1 MAMDYSRVSEWILR
15 ENSFDKEH
23 LGKCE
28 AIMSLGNGYL
38 GLRSA
43 TEERYLD
50 ETRDLLI
57 NGTFNQS
64 DPSAVTELPNAAD
77 MVSMEM
83 VINKER
89 FTLEQGTIDSY
100 CRELN
105 IRTAE
110 LKRDIIW
117 TSPKGEQVSIQF
129 KRVVSL
135 DRLHDFAIQVILTP
149 LSGDI
154 NIDIKSGI
162 NGRVTNTGSQHFTEG
177 DMRFYDNKYIQYV
190 PKTTQS
196 DITFA
201 LNTTHRFW
209 INGREKEIPVQLNM
223 DLRKVYGDYHVKL
236 MKGETL
242 KIEKYCN
249 VYTTRDFDMQE
260 KNVTEIQKI
269 SLEKIKELAEIGYDR
284 LAEETADAWN
294 RQVWNCVPITIEGN
308 DYDNFAVHFAQYH
321 LRLMVPAHDNR
332 MNIGAKGLSGE
343 GYRGH
348 CFWDTEIF
356 LLPYYIF
363 TQPETARKLEEYRYL
378 SLPGAH
384 KKAEHN
390 GYQGAMFPWESA
402 WLDDGE
408 VTPEYQGV
416 DIVTG
421 SLIKVWSGFI
431 EQHITAD
438 VAFGVWQYYT
448 ITGDQDY
455 MDKYGY
461 ELIFDTARFWVSRL
475 EDKNRQIHET
485 VNEQGVTEFT
495 EAVTEDG
502 LYHICDVVGP
512 DEYKEHKTDNAF
524 TNYLAVWN
532 MKKAVEYYELLKKE
546 NTELFQALNEKLNLE
561 YWYRE
566 WTEKADKV
574 FLPIPNECNVLP
586 QDSTYLTLKDIDLS
600 KYMAQDFV
608 GGIFRDYNLT
618 QINQIQVSK
627 QADVLVL
634 FFLLE
639 DLFPHEV
646 KKATWEYYSR
656 RTTHDSS
663 LSLCTHAVLAADME
677 AKEEAYQLF
686 RKSTEIDLGPVMTT
700 SNAGV
705 HTASFGGIWQGAVY
719 GFGGLRMLGG
729 KLRIKPLLPEEW
741 TKLEYTI
748 IWHGQNL
755 DICATH
761 DKVTVKNLT
770 GLKPVEIELCGQ
782 TVQVRDEVSVCIP
795 A

>member
-1 MAMDYSRVSEWILR
+1 MAMDYSRIGDWILR
-15 ENSFDKEH
+15 EDCFDVEH

-28 AIMSLGNGYL
+28 AVMSLGNGYL

-43 TEERYLD
+43 TEERYLG

-57 NGTFNQS
+57 NGTFNKF

-77 MVSMEM
+77 MTAMEIR
-83 VINKER
+83 INQER
-89 FTLEQGTIDSY
+89 FTLEQGTVDSY
-100 CRELN
+100 SRELN
-105 IRTAE
+105 IKTAE
-110 LKRDIIW
+110 LKREMIW
-117 TSPKGEQVSIQF
+117 TSPKGHKVKLMF
-129 KRVVSL
+129 CRVVSL
-135 DRLHDFAIQVILTP
+135 NRLHDFAIRVEITP

-154 NIDIKSGI
+154 SVELKSGI
-162 NGRVTNTGSQHFTEG
+162 DGRVTNTGAQHFTDG
-177 DMRFYDNKYIQYV
+177 DMRFYEGRYIQYV

-196 DITFA
+196 DITFV
-201 LNTTHRFW
+201 LNTTHCFW
-209 INGREKEIPVQLNM
+209 INGTAMEFPAQLNM
-223 DLRKVYGDYHVKL
+223 DLRKVYGGYHADVK
-236 MKGETL
+236 KDETL
-242 KIEKYCN
+242 RIEKYCN
-249 VYTTRDFDMQE
+249 VYTTRDFDMQG
-260 KNVTEIQKI
+260 KAAADIQAL
-269 SLEKIKELAEIGYDR
+269 SLGQLKELAGIGYGR
-284 LAEETADAWN
+284 LAADTAAEWEK
-294 RQVWNCVPITIEGN
+294 QVWNKAPITIEGN
-308 DYDNFAVHFAQYH
+308 AYDNFAIHFAQYH

-363 TQPETARKLEEYRYL
+363 TQPEIARKLEEYRYL
-378 SLPGAH
+378 SLPGARR
-384 KKAEHN
+384 KAEHN

-421 SLIKVWSGFI
+421 LLIKVWSGFI

-455 MDKYGY
+455 MDRYGY
-461 ELIFDTARFWVSRL
+461 ELIFDTARFWASRL
-475 EDKNRQIHET
+475 EDKNRQIHER

-495 EAVTEDG
+495 ETVTEDG

-532 MKKAVEYYELLKKE
+532 MKKAAEYYELLKEE
-546 NTELFQALNEKLNLE
+546 NAELFRTLDEKLDLE
-561 YWYRE
+561 HWYKE
-566 WTEKADKV
+566 WTQKADKV

-646 KKATWEYYSR
+646 KEATWAYYSA

-663 LSLCTHAVLAADME
+663 LSLCTHAVLAADMRE
-677 AKEEAYQLF
+677 KEEAYKLF
-686 RKSTEIDLGPVMTT
+686 KKSTEIDLGPVMTT
-700 SNAGV
+700 SNAGI
-705 HTASFGGIWQGAVY
+705 HTASFGGIWQGVVY

-729 KLRIKPLLPEEW
+729 KLRINPFLPDEW
-741 TKLEYTI
+741 TKLTYTI

-755 DICATH
+755 QVCVTH
-761 DKVTVKNLT
+761 GNVTVRNLT
-770 GLKPVEIELCGQ
+770 ATEKVKLELCGQ
-782 TVQVRDEVSVCIP
+782 EVQLDGELTVPVR
-795 A
+795 

>member
-1 MAMDYSRVSEWILR
+1 MAIDYSKIGDWVLK
-15 ENSFDKEH
+15 ENSFDAEN

-28 AIMSLGNGYL
+28 AVMSLGNGYL

-43 TEERYLD
+43 TEEKYLG

-57 NGTFNQS
+57 NGTFNKF

-77 MVSMEM
+77 MTAME
-83 VINKER
+83 IRIDGER
-89 FTLEQGTIDSY
+89 FTLEQGAVDSY
-100 CRELN
+100 SRELN
-105 IRTAE
+105 IKNAE
-110 LKRDIIW
+110 LKREILW
-117 TSPKGEQVSIQF
+117 TSPKGHKVQF
-129 KRVVSL
+129 TFRRAVSL
-135 DRLHDFAIQVILTP
+135 NRLHDFALQAEITP

-154 NIDIKSGI
+154 GIDIKSGI
-162 NGRVTNTGSQHFTEG
+162 DGRVTNTGAQHFTEG
-177 DMRFYDNKYIQYV
+177 DMRFYEEKYIQYV

-196 DITFA
+196 GIAFV
-201 LNTTHRFW
+201 LNTTHQFW
-209 INGREKEIPVQLNM
+209 LDGTEQEIPAQLNM
-223 DLRKVYGDYHVKL
+223 NLRKVYGAYHAQVK
-236 MKGETL
+236 KDETL
-242 KIEKYCN
+242 RIEKYCN
-249 VYTTRDFDMQE
+249 VYTTRDFDMQG
-260 KNVTEIQKI
+260 KNVEDIQEL
-269 SLEKIKELAEIGYDR
+269 SLQSIKELETIGYGKLAKDT
-284 LAEETADAWN
+284 AEEWN
-294 RQVWNCVPITIEGN
+294 RQVWEKVPITIEGN
-308 DYDNFAVHFAQYH
+308 EWDNFAIHFAQYH

-363 TQPETARKLEEYRYL
+363 TQPEVARRLEEYRYL

-384 KKAEHN
+384 RKAEHN

-421 SLIKVWSGFI
+421 LLIKVWSGFI

-495 EAVTEDG
+495 ETVTEDG

-532 MKKAVEYYELLKKE
+532 MKKAVEYYELLKTE
-546 NTELFQALNEKLNLE
+546 NAELFQDFSEKLALE
-561 YWYRE
+561 YWYQE
-566 WTEKADKV
+566 WMEKADKV
-574 FLPIPNECNVLP
+574 YLPIPNECNVLP

-646 KKATWEYYSR
+646 KKATWAYYSA

-663 LSLCTHAVLAADME
+663 LSLCTHAVLAADMRE
-677 AKEEAYQLF
+677 KEEAYKLF
-686 RKSTEIDLGPVMTT
+686 KKSTEIDLGPVMTT
-700 SNAGV
+700 SNAGI
-705 HTASFGGIWQGAVY
+705 HTASFGGIWQGVVY

-729 KLRIKPLLPEEW
+729 KLRIDPFLPDEW
-741 TKLEYTI
+741 TKLTYTI
-748 IWHGQNL
+748 IWRGQSL
-755 DICATH
+755 QVCADH
-761 DKVTVKNLT
+761 ENVTVRNLT
-770 GLKPVEIELCGQ
+770 GTKEVELELCGQ
-782 TVQVRDEVSVCIP
+782 EVRLDKELTVPVR
-795 A
+795 

>member
-1 MAMDYSRVSEWILR
+1 MAMDYSRVGKWILR
-15 ENSFDKEH
+15 EDSFDVEH

-28 AIMSLGNGYL
+28 AVMSLGNGYL

-43 TEERYLD
+43 TEEKYLG

-57 NGTFNQS
+57 NGTFNKF
-64 DPSAVTELPNAAD
+64 DPSAVTELPNVAD
-77 MVSMEM
+77 MTAMEIR
-83 VINKER
+83 INNER

-100 CRELN
+100 NRELN
-105 IRTAE
+105 IQSAE
-110 LKRDIIW
+110 LKREIIW
-117 TSPKGEQVSIQF
+117 TSPKGDQVKLVF
-129 KRVVSL
+129 CRVVSL
-135 DRLHDFAIQVILTP
+135 GRLHDFAIQVEITP
-149 LSGDI
+149 LSDDVT
-154 NIDIKSGI
+154 IDMKSGI
-162 NGRVTNTGSQHFTEG
+162 DGRVTNTGAQHFTDG
-177 DMRFYDNKYIQYV
+177 DMRFYEGRYIQYV

-196 DITFA
+196 DITFV
-201 LNTTHRFW
+201 LNTTHKFW
-209 INGREKEIPVQLNM
+209 KDHEAIEVPAQLNM
-223 DLRKVYGDYHVKL
+223 DLRKVYGGYHTEVK
-236 MKGETL
+236 KGETL

-249 VYTTRDFDMQE
+249 VYTSRDYDMQE
-260 KNVTEIQKI
+260 KNVTDIQAL
-269 SLEKIKELAEIGYDR
+269 SLEQIKELAGIGYGK
-284 LAEETADAWN
+284 LAEDTKDEWKK
-294 RQVWNCVPITIEGN
+294 QVWERIPITIEGN
-308 DYDNFAVHFAQYH
+308 EQDNFAIHFAQYH

-363 TQPETARKLEEYRYL
+363 TQPEIARKLEEYRYL

-421 SLIKVWSGFI
+421 LLIKVWSGFI

-485 VNEQGVTEFT
+485 VNEQGITEFT
-495 EAVTEDG
+495 ETVTEDG

-532 MKKAVEYYELLKKE
+532 IKKALEYYELLKKE
-546 NTELFQALNEKLNLE
+546 KLDLFQALEEKLNLE
-561 YWYRE
+561 YWYKE
-566 WTEKADKV
+566 WTEKVDKV
-574 FLPIPNECNVLP
+574 FLPIPNECKVLP

-646 KKATWEYYSR
+646 KAATWAYYSA

-663 LSLCTHAVLAADME
+663 LSLCTHAVLAADMRE
-677 AKEEAYQLF
+677 KEEAYKLF
-686 RKSTEIDLGPVMTT
+686 KKSTEIDLGPVMTT
-700 SNAGV
+700 SNAGI
-705 HTASFGGIWQGAVY
+705 HTASFGGIWQGVVY

-729 KLRIKPLLPEEW
+729 KLRIHPFLPDEW
-741 TKLEYTI
+741 TKLTYTI

-755 DICATH
+755 QVCATH
-761 DKVTVKNLT
+761 ENVTVRNLT
-770 GLKPVEIELCGQ
+770 ATEKVELELCGQ
-782 TVQVRDEVSVCIP
+782 EVQLDGELTVSVR
-795 A
+795 

>member
-1 MAMDYSRVSEWILR
+1 MAMDYSKVGDWILR
-15 ENSFDKEH
+15 EDSFDAEH

-28 AIMSLGNGYL
+28 AVMSLGNGYL

-43 TEERYLD
+43 TEEKYLG
-50 ETRDLLI
+50 ETRNLLI
-57 NGTFNQS
+57 NGTFNKF

-77 MVSMEM
+77 MTAMEIR
-83 VINKER
+83 INNER
-89 FTLEQGTIDSY
+89 FTLEQGTIDAYS
-100 CRELN
+100 RELN
-105 IRTAE
+105 IKSAE
-110 LKRDIIW
+110 LKREIIW
-117 TSPKGEQVSIQF
+117 TSLNGDQVKLVF
-129 KRVVSL
+129 RRVVSL
-135 DRLHDFAIQVILTP
+135 GRLHDFAIQIEITP
-149 LSGDI
+149 LSGDVTV
-154 NIDIKSGI
+154 DMKSGI
-162 NGRVTNTGSQHFTEG
+162 DGRVTNTGAQHFTDG
-177 DMRFYDNKYIQYV
+177 NMRFYEGRYIQYV
-190 PKTTQS
+190 SKTTQS
-196 DITFA
+196 DITFV

-209 INGREKEIPVQLNM
+209 RNHENIEVPAQLNM
-223 DLRKVYGDYHVKL
+223 DLRKVYGGYHTEVK
-236 MKGETL
+236 KGETL

-249 VYTTRDFDMQE
+249 VYTTRDFDVQE
-260 KNVTEIQKI
+260 KSVADIQAL
-269 SLEKIKELAEIGYDR
+269 SLEQIKELAVIGYEK
-284 LAEETADAWN
+284 LAADTKEEWK
-294 RQVWNCVPITIEGN
+294 RQVWDKVPITIEGSEQ
-308 DYDNFAVHFAQYH
+308 DNFAIHFAQYH

-363 TQPETARKLEEYRYL
+363 TQPEVARKLEEYRYL

-384 KKAEHN
+384 RKAEYN

-416 DIVTG
+416 DIATG
-421 SLIKVWSGFI
+421 LLIKVWSGFI

-461 ELIFDTARFWVSRL
+461 ELIFDTARFWASRL

-495 EAVTEDG
+495 ETVTEDG

-532 MKKAVEYYELLKKE
+532 IKKAIEYYGLLKEEKK
-546 NTELFQALNEKLNLE
+546 ELFKVLDEKLNLE
-561 YWYRE
+561 HWYKE
-566 WTEKADKV
+566 WVEKVDKV
-574 FLPIPNECNVLP
+574 FLPVPNECNVLP

-600 KYMAQDFV
+600 KYMAQNFV

-646 KKATWEYYSR
+646 KAATWAYYSA

-663 LSLCTHAVLAADME
+663 LSLCTHAVLAADMRE
-677 AKEEAYQLF
+677 KEEAYKLF
-686 RKSTEIDLGPVMTT
+686 KKSTEIDLGPVMTT

-705 HTASFGGIWQGAVY
+705 HTASFGGIWQGVIY

-729 KLRIKPLLPEEW
+729 KLRIYPFLPNEW
-741 TKLEYTI
+741 TKLTYSV

-755 DICATH
+755 EVCATH
-761 DKVTVKNLT
+761 EKVIVRNLT
-770 GLKPVEIELCGQ
+770 GTEKVELELCGQ
-782 TVQVRDEVSVCIP
+782 IVCLEEEITVQMR
-795 A
+795 